1 MKTRRESLI
10 DILAQRYPKIRRE
23 ELYASIMCG
32 EVRIG
37 SETVRDPRA
46 QVDPSVPVAFV
57 RQRFVS
63 RGGEKLSA
71 ALNAWGIAV
80 RDKVILDAGC
90 STGGFT
96 DALLQ
101 NGASRVYAVDV
112 GYNQIDYRLRTD
124 PRVILRERTNIMTL
138 EPGSLSPPPHGAVAD
153 LSFRSL
159 AGAAVRIL
167 SLTTE
172 GWCVALGK
180 PQFEIDEPT
189 DDFHGV
195 VRARTQVFDIMI
207 SLFARLRGEGVLVR
221 RVMASPLLGRKG
233 NREFLLFLT
242 MGDPNDRET
251 AREAVEELG
260 RALDLPT

>member
-1 MKTRRESLI
+1 MKTRRRALI
-10 DILAQRYPKIRRE
+10 DILAQRYPEIQRE

-37 SETVRDPRA
+37 SETARDPRA
-46 QVDPSVPVAFV
+46 LVDPSVPVAFE
-57 RQRFVS
+57 RRRFVS

-71 ALNAWGIAV
+71 ALETWGVAV

-112 GYNQIDYRLRTD
+112 GYNQIDYRLRND
-124 PRVILRERTNIMTL
+124 PRVILRERTNIMSL
-138 EPGSLSPPPHGAVAD
+138 APGSLSPPPHGAVAD

-195 VRARTQVFDIMI
+195 VRARAQVFDIMA
-207 SLFARLRGEGVLVR
+207 SLFARLRAEGVIVR
-221 RVMASPLLGRKG
+221 RVMASPILGRKG

-242 MGDPNDRET
+242 RGDRDDGEAVR
-251 AREAVEELG
+251 AAVEELG
-260 RALDLPT
+260 RSLDLPT